1 MLKKKECVGKFTRRD
16 SFVLGLCQFVGGDEK
31 LPAFQKN
38 NMRGT
43 RNGDNNNSNNN
54 DDGS

>member
-1 MLKKKECVGKFTRRD
+1 MLESLPEETV
-16 SFVLGLCQFVGGDEK
+16 FVLGLCQFVGGDEK

-38 NMRGT
+38 NMRGA